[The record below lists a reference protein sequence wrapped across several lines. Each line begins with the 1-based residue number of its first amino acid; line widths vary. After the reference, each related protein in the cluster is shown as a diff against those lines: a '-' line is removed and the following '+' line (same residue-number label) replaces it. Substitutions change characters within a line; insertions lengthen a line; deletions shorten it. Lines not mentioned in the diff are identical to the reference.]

1 MLNQNNNK
9 QRLLMQLTQAQCD
22 IFATVSMAEFIVKLG
37 FEVEVNDE
45 LADMFTS
52 IATLRMFVEID

>member
-1 MLNQNNNK
+1 
-9 QRLLMQLTQAQCD
+9 
-22 IFATVSMAEFIVKLG
+22 MAEFIVKLG